1 MIEPFGLVVFQRRQ
15 VSEGRGLGLVQ
26 NGLSHGLQG
35 APAWP
40 VQVRCMPNLPKQ
52 AAPFDYHP
60 VYVAGPEQ
68 VGDPAVLVQRVL
80 VDRGNDLF
88 GPSAVLRRHTIFE
101 VAWNGLQAKF
111 LVASQRKTAT
121 PAIVL

>member
-35 APAWP
+35 APARP

-52 AAPFDYHP
+52 AAPFDDHP

-68 VGDPAVLVQRVL
+68 VAYPAVLVQGVL
-80 VDRGNDLF
+80 VDRRADLL
-88 GPSAVLRRHTIFE
+88 GPSPVRRRDT
-101 VAWNGLQAKF
+101 
-111 LVASQRKTAT
+111 TT
-121 PAIVL
+121 